1 MEATIYQR
9 VKLVLED
16 KSISVNALS
25 KQINV
30 AQATLNPQ
38 LRGDRTLA
46 ANIVA
51 KILDVFPDV
60 SAEWLMRGVG
70 TMYSNQDVQYSLSL
84 DNIGGSHCFSILSSC
99 LFLTSTHFWYDVEFQ
114 KLIGSL
120 AILVDVQIDTLV
132 SVGKFLESDS
142 DRFFFDCFLPSH
154 KPLFYNSAA
163 KISIFFVTRKFWVT
177 K

>member
-46 ANIVA
+46 ANIVE
-51 KILDVFPDV
+51 KILTAFPDV
-60 SAEWLMRGVG
+60 SAEWLMRGIG
-70 TMYSNQDVQYSLSL
+70 TMYGNQDADDSSYMVAETPHHEEPK
-84 DNIGGSHCFSILSSC
+84 IEESHQDDSVWKAKYEELEKRYDQLLSILGGGMR
-99 LFLTSTHFWYDVEFQ
+99 Q
-114 KLIGSL
+114 
-120 AILVDVQIDTLV
+120 AN
-132 SVGKFLESDS
+132 VG
-142 DRFFFDCFLPSH
+142 
-154 KPLFYNSAA
+154 
-163 KISIFFVTRKFWVT
+163 
-177 K
+177 

>member
-1 MEATIYQR
+1 METTIYQR

-51 KILDVFPDV
+51 KILDAFPDL

-70 TMYSNQDVQYSLSL
+70 TMYSNQDEDDSSYMVAEEPKHDIINEVMPEQEYHQDDSVWKAKYEELEKRYDQL
-84 DNIGGSHCFSILSSC
+84 LSILGGGMR
-99 LFLTSTHFWYDVEFQ
+99 
-114 KLIGSL
+114 K
-120 AILVDVQIDTLV
+120 AN
-132 SVGKFLESDS
+132 VG
-142 DRFFFDCFLPSH
+142 
-154 KPLFYNSAA
+154 
-163 KISIFFVTRKFWVT
+163 
-177 K
+177 

>member
-46 ANIVA
+46 ANIVE
-51 KILDVFPDV
+51 KILTAFPDV
-60 SAEWLMRGVG
+60 SAEWLMRGIG
-70 TMYSNQDVQYSLSL
+70 TMYSNQDADDSSYMVAETPHHEEPK
-84 DNIGGSHCFSILSSC
+84 IEESHQDDSVWKAKYEELEKRYDQLLSILGGGMR
-99 LFLTSTHFWYDVEFQ
+99 
-114 KLIGSL
+114 K
-120 AILVDVQIDTLV
+120 AN
-132 SVGKFLESDS
+132 VG
-142 DRFFFDCFLPSH
+142 
-154 KPLFYNSAA
+154 
-163 KISIFFVTRKFWVT
+163 
-177 K
+177 

>member
-1 MEATIYQR
+1 MEVTIYQR
-9 VKLVLED
+9 VKCVLED

-51 KILDVFPDV
+51 KILDAFPDV

-70 TMYSNQDVQYSLSL
+70 TMYSNQDADDSSYMVAETPHREEP
-84 DNIGGSHCFSILSSC
+84 NIEESYQDDSVWKAKYEELEKRYDQLLSILGGGMR
-99 LFLTSTHFWYDVEFQ
+99 
-114 KLIGSL
+114 K
-120 AILVDVQIDTLV
+120 AN
-132 SVGKFLESDS
+132 VG
-142 DRFFFDCFLPSH
+142 
-154 KPLFYNSAA
+154 
-163 KISIFFVTRKFWVT
+163 
-177 K
+177 

>member
-1 MEATIYQR
+1 METTIYQR

-51 KILDVFPDV
+51 KILDAFPDV

-70 TMYSNQDVQYSLSL
+70 TMYSNQDTDDYSYMVAETPHRLVPKIEDYHQDDSVWKAKYEEL
-84 DNIGGSHCFSILSSC
+84 EKR
-99 LFLTSTHFWYDVEFQ
+99 YDQ
-114 KLIGSL
+114 LL
-120 AILVDVQIDTLV
+120 
-132 SVGKFLESDS
+132 
-142 DRFFFDCFLPSH
+142 
-154 KPLFYNSAA
+154 
-163 KISIFFVTRKFWVT
+163 SIFGGGIKKVNVG
-177 K
+177 